1 MKDQPPRTTPSRYPK
16 RAHHDAAT
24 IYPIL
29 DEALFCTMSFVW
41 EGRVR
46 SIPQSIVR
54 VGDAVYFHASV
65 GSHFFR
71 SLAQLDE
78 VCITVMLADDIVVAK
93 TAFEHSINY
102 RSVVVW
108 GKPEVIEDHD
118 EKYAAFKELTEKMV
132 PGSWDYLIPMTD
144 KEMAK
149 TLAIKVPLTEA
160 SAKIRQG
167 PPSPHES
174 EREVW
179 TGLIPIKPLRGAA
192 VAGPGAEGIEL
203 PLHLRGRRVE

>member
-1 MKDQPPRTTPSRYPK
+1 MTNQPSRTAPSRNPK
-16 RAHHDAAT
+16 RAHHDAET

-78 VCITVMLADDIVVAK
+78 VCITVTLADDIVVAK
-93 TAFEHSINY
+93 TAFEHSVNY
-102 RSVVVW
+102 RSVVMW
-108 GKPEVIEDHD
+108 GKPEVIDD
-118 EKYAAFKELTEKMV
+118 YDDKYAAFKELTEKMV
-132 PGSWDYLIPMTD
+132 PGSWDYLVPMMD

-149 TLAIKVPLTEA
+149 TLAIKVPITEA
-160 SAKIRQG
+160 SAKVRQG

-174 EREVW
+174 EQEVW
-179 TGLIPIKPLRGAA
+179 SGLIPIKPVRGVP
-192 VAGPGAEGIEL
+192 VAGPEAEGIGL
-203 PLHLRGRRVE
+203 PLHLRH

>member
-1 MKDQPPRTTPSRYPK
+1 MKSQKSRTTPSRSPK
-16 RAHHDAAT
+16 RAHHDTAT

-29 DEALFCTMSFVW
+29 DEALFCTMSFIW

-46 SIPQSIVR
+46 SIPQSVVR
-54 VGDAVYFHASV
+54 VEDAVYFHASV

-78 VCITVMLADDIVVAK
+78 VCITVTLADDIVVAK
-93 TAFEHSINY
+93 TAFEHSVNY
-102 RSVVVW
+102 RSVVLW
-108 GKPEVIEDHD
+108 GKPEVIDDHD

-132 PGSWDYLIPMTD
+132 PGSWGYLIPMTD

-149 TLAIKVPLTEA
+149 TLAIKVPITEA
-160 SAKIRQG
+160 SAKVRQG
-167 PPSPHES
+167 PPSPEES

-179 TGLIPIKPLRGAA
+179 TGLIPIKPVRGVP
-192 VAGPGAEGIEL
+192 VAGPDAVGVEL
-203 PLHLRGRRVE
+203 PLHLQGK